1 MQTIGDAYMVLHD
14 LPERNGNEH
23 VRNITSI
30 ALVIIMHKQNAQLTV
45 RINVHNGPD
54 CTGVVRFNNSLFDD
68 TVNTASRMMCSE
80 LHPF

>member
-14 LPERNGNEH
+14 LPERNEH

-30 ALVIIMHKQNAQLTV
+30 ALAIIMHKQNAQLTV

-54 CTGVVRFNNSLFDD
+54 CTGG
-68 TVNTASRMMCSE
+68 
-80 LHPF
+80 